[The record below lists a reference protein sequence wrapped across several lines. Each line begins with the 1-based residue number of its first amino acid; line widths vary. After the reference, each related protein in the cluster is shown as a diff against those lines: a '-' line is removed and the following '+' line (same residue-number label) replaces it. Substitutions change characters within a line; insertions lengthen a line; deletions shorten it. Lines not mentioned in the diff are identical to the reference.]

1 MERDWLDS
9 LKKRMEDFEEPA
21 PEGLWNAIESAVPG
35 PASARKT
42 LLPPWLWR
50 TAAAAAVIAFGIFAG
65 IRLADPGGG
74 ADAVAVVPVG
84 SDTRLAPEASGRAT
98 DIQEPIAEQSFAD
111 LRESPA
117 SPSQSSPSSVNNR
130 GRRTSPAEMR
140 PSGTAHLL
148 ADAVLPVPE
157 AAEAVREADPEP
169 VPVRATEP
177 EVTRAV
183 APEVTRTVVPE
194 EKQEMSAEALPPS
207 VQPHAGEDWSGY
219 ASASLEDSG
228 RAFLPDGVSLDFSG
242 GATGTQQSSSYNPIM
257 FYRGAAPNTLPVNE
271 NGEGNLSVVTRA
283 ASFAPATV
291 MDRVDH
297 KRPIRT
303 GVAFRWQLG
312 KVLGVEAGLD
322 YSILKSTFTT
332 ISGATVSEDAQT
344 LRYVGFPLDLT
355 ANFLDTRYLSL
366 YASAGGM
373 MEKCVSGSVKSTI
386 TADGV
391 SAGSPEERKLGID
404 PLQWSV
410 NAAAGVQFNVLP
422 VLGIYAEPGV
432 SYRFANGSDVQ
443 SIYTSRPLDFTFA
456 FGLRFSFR

>member
-35 PASARKT
+35 PASARKP

-65 IRLADPGGG
+65 IRLAGPGGG

-84 SDTRLAPEASGRAT
+84 SDTRLASEASGQSA
-98 DIQEPIAEQSFAD
+98 DIRKPIAEQSFAD

-148 ADAVLPVPE
+148 ADAAE
-157 AAEAVREADPEP
+157 AAPEP
-169 VPVRATEP
+169 STLQPAEP
-177 EVTRAV
+177 EM
-183 APEVTRTVVPE
+183 TRTVVPE

-391 SAGSPEERKLGID
+391 SVGSPEERKLGID

>member
-21 PEGLWNAIESAVPG
+21 PEGLWNTIESAVPG
-35 PASARKT
+35 FAPARKT

-50 TAAAAAVIAFGIFAG
+50 TATAAAVVAFGIFAG
-65 IRLADPGGG
+65 IRLARPGGG
-74 ADAVAVVPVG
+74 ADTVAVVPVG
-84 SDTRLAPEASGRAT
+84 NDALPAPEASGQSA
-98 DIQEPIAEQSFAD
+98 DIQKPIAEQSFAD
-111 LRESPA
+111 LQESPA

-130 GRRTSPAEMR
+130 GRRTSPAEKR

-148 ADAVLPVPE
+148 ADAVLPVSD

-183 APEVTRTVVPE
+183 VPE
-194 EKQEMSAEALPPS
+194 EKQEVEAEALPQS
-207 VQPHAGEDWSGY
+207 VQTHEGEDWSGY

-391 SAGSPEERKLGID
+391 SVGSPEERKLGID

-422 VLGIYAEPGV
+422 ALGIYAEPGV
-432 SYRFANGSDVQ
+432 SYRFASGSDVQ